1 MLYLRF
7 SLAAI
12 AILTDAPM
20 GPRPNPVPGPV
31 FLLEAV
37 SEHLQLAMRAF
48 PDFFAFI
55 LTDIMPA
62 QCIRAACLS
71 LLAVHVYAGTT
82 PQAAA
87 QKPSAIQDHLQR
99 AQTALHAND
108 VSTAEKEFR
117 AILAL

>member
-20 GPRPNPVPGPV
+20 GPRPNPVSGPV
-31 FLLEAV
+31 FLHEAV

-48 PDFFAFI
+48 SGSFAII
-55 LTDIMPA
+55 LTAIMPA
-62 QCIRAACLS
+62 QSIRAACLS
-71 LLAVHVYAGTT
+71 LLFAVSAYSGV

-87 QKPSAIQDHLQR
+87 QKGAEIQDHLQR
-99 AQTALHAND
+99 AQT
-108 VSTAEKEFR
+108 
-117 AILAL
+117 